1 MNPRKQRLLRVFL
14 LAVVLV
20 TVVWVSWRHASDHMS
35 IEGMRALL
43 GPDARY
49 GPLVFMAMVVAGIF
63 TRVPMA
69 GTLVIATGAVL
80 LGTFHAFA
88 YGWVAA
94 LIGTTSTFLLVRYV
108 ARDSVQHVL
117 YGFSPRLRALDD
129 RLTRNGFW
137 TVCGLRLVLGLAPLL
152 NWGLGVTGVRTRD
165 YIAGT
170 ALGLVPNIAVV
181 VFFADAIANRRPSS
195 GIVPVSVA
203 LGAALV
209 IVPAATAHVARRLRR
224 GTKRS
229 SQSHVS
235 GSQ

>member
-1 MNPRKQRLLRVFL
+1 MNPRKQRLLRVLL

-20 TVVWVSWRHASDHMS
+20 TVVWMSWRHASGHMS
-35 IEGMRALL
+35 LEGMRALL

-49 GPLVFMAMVVAGIF
+49 GPFVFMAMVVAGIF

-69 GTLVIATGAVL
+69 GTLMIAVGAVL

-88 YGWVAA
+88 YGWAAA

-108 ARDSVQHVL
+108 ARESVQHVL

-129 RLTRNGFW
+129 RLIRHGLW
-137 TVCGLRLVLGLAPLL
+137 TVCGLRLVLRLAPLL
-152 NWGLGVTGVRTRD
+152 NWGFGVTGVRTRD

-170 ALGLVPNIAVV
+170 ALGVVPNIAAV
-181 VFFADAIANRRPSS
+181 VFFADVIANRRPGS
-195 GIVPVSVA
+195 GIVPVTVA

-209 IVPAATAHVARRLRR
+209 VAIAVTAHVVRRLRR
-224 GTKRS
+224 HRNR
-229 SQSHVS
+229 S
-235 GSQ
+235 GSE